1 MPRRSYF
8 SGLPPLQRS
17 VVLLGVLVS
26 TSIAY
31 VACGGSDR
39 TFGSNQEPTGTGGD
53 NTDTGGR
60 SNGGSGNTGGRSNG
74 GTSGRGNG
82 GNGGGGGATG
92 ASGTEGGVGG
102 ATGVGGNGQGGSKDA
117 SAEDGPSSNAD

>member
-1 MPRRSYF
+1 MPRRSFF

-26 TSIAY
+26 TSITY

-39 TFGSNQEPTGTGGD
+39 TFGANGQNQEGTGGD
-53 NTDTGGR
+53 TETGGR
-60 SNGGSGNTGGRSNG
+60 TNGGSGNSGGRQGGSG
-74 GTSGRGNG
+74 GTQSGGR

-92 ASGTEGGVGG
+92 ASGTGASPTEAGVGG
-102 ATGVGGNGQGGSKDA
+102 GRQDASKDA
-117 SAEDGPSSNAD
+117 AEDSPSSNAD